1 MIFETR
7 LSSKSLFT
15 NWTLSTRVSG
25 DWSNVKRFAWTA
37 LMWWFSWDLSSNFKL
52 QVSYWNSFIL
62 VRFISIWILK
72 SLIRPQSPKRKVE
85 KVVTCLICNKTFAR
99 KTNLKNHIELVHEK
113 LKRVACNVCG
123 FKFGHIGDLRVHI
136 NIVHNKILRF
146 ECGKCDR
153 KCVSKNDLKKHV
165 ANVHE
170 KPKEAV
176 IDCGLCEEKFVS
188 KAEAERHRRSV
199 HDTRKYA
206 CTLCRKKLVKNKFK
220 CTR

>member
-1 MIFETR
+1 MNMKELKCETCSFKFEQRSQLNYPIRAVHAR
-7 LSSKSLFT
+7 LLT
-15 NWTLSTRVSG
+15 YPRP
-25 DWSNVKRFAWTA
+25 
-37 LMWWFSWDLSSNFKL
+37 
-52 QVSYWNSFIL
+52 
-62 VRFISIWILK
+62 
-72 SLIRPQSPKRKVE
+72 RPQSPKRKVE